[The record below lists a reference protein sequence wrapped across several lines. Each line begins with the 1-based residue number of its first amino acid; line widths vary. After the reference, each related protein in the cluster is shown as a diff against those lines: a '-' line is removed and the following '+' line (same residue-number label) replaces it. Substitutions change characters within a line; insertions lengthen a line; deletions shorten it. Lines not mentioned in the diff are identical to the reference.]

1 MQRLK
6 PSLPAV
12 LAALLMAAAY
22 GQACM
27 ARTQPAQT
35 RLFQG
40 AWFSVRYP
48 ATFRVRPSQRSVTG
62 PGYDSAFFTAP
73 DQSVQFYVFSPQWNG
88 EPRDCQID
96 SRREV
101 LVDEHV
107 EVGRRPHGATSAR
120 QVTVRARDGNYERS
134 WVDVATP
141 ENTRLVFGIRYR
153 NAAALKAYRP
163 QYLAFKKS
171 LAQSGD

>member
-1 MQRLK
+1 M
-6 PSLPAV
+6 

-22 GQACM
+22 GQTCT

-48 ATFRVRPSQRSVTG
+48 ATFRRSPLAAQRRTG

-107 EVGRRPHGATSAR
+107 EVGWRPHGATSAR
-120 QVTVRARDGNYERS
+120 QVTVRARDRSYERS

-153 NAAALKAYRP
+153 NAAALRAYRP

-171 LAQSGD
+171 LAQFAD

>member
-1 MQRLK
+1 MKRLK
-6 PSLPAV
+6 SSLSAV
-12 LAALLMAAAY
+12 LATLLMAAAH
-22 GQACM
+22 GQT
-27 ARTQPAQT
+27 RLAQT

-48 ATFRVRPSQRSVTG
+48 VTFRVSPSQRSATG

-73 DQSVQFYVFSPQWNG
+73 DRSVQFYVFSPQWNG
-88 EPRDCQID
+88 EPRDCQLD

-107 EVGRRPHGATSAR
+107 EVGRRPHGTTTAR
-120 QVTVRARDGNYERS
+120 QVTVRARDRSYERS
-134 WVDVATP
+134 WVDMATP

-171 LAQSGD
+171 LAQSAD